1 MRINWVFPDLEQRY
15 AMMLNNSALT
25 YRADAAHPT
34 PTATITLRKPV
45 LNAVFA
51 GQIKPV
57 DAVRSGQIQLA
68 GDQQALAS
76 LFGMLDS
83 FSPSFNIVTPAA
95 R

>member
-1 MRINWVFPDLEQRY
+1 
-15 AMMLNNSALT
+15 
-25 YRADAAHPT
+25 
-34 PTATITLRKPV
+34 V

-51 GQIKPV
+51 GQVKPG
-57 DAVRSGQIQLA
+57 DAIRSGQMQVT
-68 GDQQALAS
+68 GDQQALAL

>member
-1 MRINWVFPDLEQRY
+1 MRINWVFPDLEERY
-15 AMMLNNSALT
+15 AMTLNNSALT
-25 YRADAAHPT
+25 YRADAAHAA

-51 GQIKPV
+51 GQIKPG
-57 DAVRSGQIQLA
+57 DAIRSGQMQVT
-68 GDQQALAS
+68 GDQQALAA

-83 FSPSFNIVTPAA
+83 FTPSFNIVTPAA